1 MSRWVGVLLLL
12 AGTPYFAQSE
22 SRKAIGLT
30 PWGDP
35 DLSGIWD
42 FATLTPL
49 QRPPGVDVETFTEE
63 QAAEFEREFE
73 QQLNRRLTVH
83 APRLLDYGASVNE
96 DRRTSLIVDP
106 PDGQIPPLTQEA
118 AAIVANPPD
127 GPVTWR
133 MARQDPTTD
142 GPENRG
148 LSARCLVGFN
158 SGPPFL
164 PGPYNNN
171 AVILQTPNHVVVYQ
185 EMIHESRII
194 PLDGRP
200 HLPGQITQWLGDSR
214 GHWQGDTL
222 VVESNNFT
230 DKVTFNGAPPYF
242 PGAGG
247 RSFSLVERFT
257 RSDTDTLTYEFTVSD
272 PTWWT
277 APWPAAVPMTATA
290 GPVYEYAC
298 HEGNRGLINV
308 LLAGRAADRRAADR
322 SRD

>member
-1 MSRWVGVLLLL
+1 
-12 AGTPYFAQSE
+12 
-22 SRKAIGLT
+22 
-30 PWGDP
+30 
-35 DLSGIWD
+35 
-42 FATLTPL
+42 
-49 QRPPGVDVETFTEE
+49 
-63 QAAEFEREFE
+63 
-73 QQLNRRLTVH
+73 
-83 APRLLDYGASVNE
+83 
-96 DRRTSLIVDP
+96 
-106 PDGQIPPLTQEA
+106 
-118 AAIVANPPD
+118 
-127 GPVTWR
+127 
-133 MARQDPTTD
+133 
-142 GPENRG
+142 
-148 LSARCLVGFN
+148 
-158 SGPPFL
+158 L

-171 AVILQTPNHVVVYQ
+171 ATILQTPNHVVVYQ

-200 HLPGQITQWLGDSR
+200 HLPDQITQWLGDSR

-257 RSDTDTLTYEFTVSD
+257 GSDIDTLTYEFTVSD

-277 APWPAAVPMTATA
+277 APWTAVVPMTATA
-290 GPVYEYAC
+290 GPAYEYAC

-308 LLAGRAADRRAADR
+308 LLAGRAADRRGADR